1 MSGFL
6 PKLIDDQKCL
16 QEVSMRYML
25 NPILEILNN
34 SIVLKFAIRTMI
46 VSGTNKQETIIVE
59 LGFVHERPILENLS
73 TYP

>member
-1 MSGFL
+1 
-6 PKLIDDQKCL
+6 
-16 QEVSMRYML
+16 MRYML